1 MKASI
6 LVVEDNED
14 LCKTIADVMKREG
27 YFVKT
32 AASGEEALTRIE
44 KGLIDLVLLD
54 IKLPRKSGLEV
65 LARIRELV
73 GPGLPIVITLD
84 IHANLTSAMAAQA
97 QAITIYRTYPHLD
110 MAERGN
116 EAATI
121 MARILAGEIAP

>member
-32 AASGEEALTRIE
+32 AASGEEALARLE

-65 LARIRELV
+65 LARIREL
-73 GPGLPIVITLD
+73 
-84 IHANLTSAMAAQA
+84 
-97 QAITIYRTYPHLD
+97 
-110 MAERGN
+110 
-116 EAATI
+116 
-121 MARILAGEIAP
+121 